1 MADELLRNEP
11 LHALAPELATASCT
25 CASLRRTTRVVTK
38 FYEDALKPSGLTPGQ
53 FTILAVLLHRGGR
66 RQSEISELLAM
77 ERTTLIRNLRPLEA
91 RGLIVGTAVGPRHA
105 KTLEITSDGK
115 AAHELALPHWQS
127 AQSKIIET
135 LGTNRWSSLMRDLAT
150 TAESV
155 QSV

>member
-1 MADELLRNEP
+1 MTDEP
-11 LHALAPELATASCT
+11 LHSDPHDALAPELATASCT

-53 FTILAVLLHRGGR
+53 FTVLAVLLNRGER

-91 RGLIVGTAVGPRHA
+91 RGLIVGQTSGPRRA
-105 KTLEITSDGK
+105 KTLDITSDGK
-115 AAHELALPHWQS
+115 EAYQRALPHWRR

-135 LGTNRWSSLMRDLAT
+135 LGTNRWNSLMRDLVT
-150 TAESV
+150 TADSV

>member
-1 MADELLRNEP
+1 MTDEP
-11 LHALAPELATASCT
+11 LHSDPHDALAPELATASCT

-53 FTILAVLLHRGGR
+53 FTVLAVLLNRGER

-91 RGLIVGTAVGPRHA
+91 RGLIVGQTSGPRRA
-105 KTLEITSDGK
+105 KTLDITSDGK
-115 AAHELALPHWQS
+115 KVHQRALPHWRR

-135 LGTNRWSSLMRDLAT
+135 LGTNRWNSLMRDLVT
-150 TAESV
+150 TADSV